1 MNLPKK
7 IDLLSKRNIIEYY
20 LVHFLSIVIL
30 KSVFVV
36 LMYNFFE
43 KYLISVFKSLL
54 EILTLKIPVNN
65 EATLKRSIMSIIWR
79 QLNVFTFYLYI
90 ETSIYTIGCCGL
102 TVARWACKSDD
113 LRVEGSK
120 PVLVRFSLNVFAM
133 LYFGIVCLL
142 KTIPLYT
149 MRKWMSI
156 EYKATIW
163 QEAW

>member
-65 EATLKRSIMSIIWR
+65 EATLKRSIMSII
-79 QLNVFTFYLYI
+79 
-90 ETSIYTIGCCGL
+90 
-102 TVARWACKSDD
+102 
-113 LRVEGSK
+113 
-120 PVLVRFSLNVFAM
+120 
-133 LYFGIVCLL
+133 
-142 KTIPLYT
+142 
-149 MRKWMSI
+149 
-156 EYKATIW
+156 
-163 QEAW
+163 